1 MLLQVVTLFPEMF
14 SGVVSTSILKRA
26 QTRAGVEIRIV
37 GLRDFGVGVH
47 RTTDDYP
54 FGGGPGML
62 LRADVVVPAVEWA
75 VMHHAEPPRILWTSP
90 GGRRL
95 DQGFCRELAGERHL
109 LMVAG
114 HYEGIDE
121 RARLLLGG
129 EEVSIGDYVLTGG
142 ELAAMVIMDAV
153 VRLLPGVLGDAGS
166 PEEDSFS
173 LPGGLLE
180 GPQYTR
186 PEVYRGFSVP
196 PVLISGDHGRIRAWR
211 REQALSRT
219 RAVRPDLLDRLDP
232 DPEA

>member
-1 MLLQVVTLFPEMF
+1 MVIQVVTLFPEMF
-14 SGVVSTSILKRA
+14 SGVVSASMLKRA
-26 QTRAGVEIRIV
+26 QARAGVEIRIV

-47 RTTDDYP
+47 RITDDYP

-75 VMHHAEPPRILWTSP
+75 LMHHAEPARILWTSP

-95 DQGFCRELAGERHL
+95 DQAFCRELAGESHL

-121 RARLLLGG
+121 RARLILGG

-153 VRLLPGVLGDAGS
+153 VRLIPGVLGDAGS

-173 LPGGLLE
+173 LPGGVLE

-186 PEVYRGFSVP
+186 PETYRGWSVP
-196 PVLISGDHGRIRAWR
+196 PVLLSGDHARIRAWR
-211 REQALSRT
+211 REQAVART
-219 RAVRPDLLDRLDP
+219 RLRRPDLAASLDP
-232 DPEA
+232 DR